1 MDDRQ
6 VEPPK
11 SRKSVGAE
19 CNWGIRFQRE
29 ADAVAF
35 MDNLAGELS
44 TRMKG
49 VCPRHAHRG
58 GGRGGGGGR
67 EAACQVLAS
76 ARTQHMQQD
85 CCSLCVVVQ
94 SRSETG
100 YAMTGMH

>member
-58 GGRGGGGGR
+58 GGRGGGGR

>member
-1 MDDRQ
+1 MWAYAHGIDDRQ

-19 CNWGIRFQRE
+19 CNWGIRFQRD

-49 VCPRHAHRG
+49 LSHTHALQ
-58 GGRGGGGGR
+58 
-67 EAACQVLAS
+67 QVLS
-76 ARTQHMQQD
+76 NSDHLVVLTLFQQYSPSSSNHLLAEPPFLATV
-85 CCSLCVVVQ
+85 SLL
-94 SRSETG
+94 
-100 YAMTGMH
+100 

>member
-1 MDDRQ
+1 MRYDCVGSQVWAYAHGIDERQ

-19 CNWGIRFQRE
+19 CNWGIRFQND

-49 VCPRHAHRG
+49 KYPASLYTHF
-58 GGRGGGGGR
+58 
-67 EAACQVLAS
+67 VLQPKQQATAS
-76 ARTQHMQQD
+76 
-85 CCSLCVVVQ
+85 
-94 SRSETG
+94 
-100 YAMTGMH
+100 